1 VIQFAH
7 AANFTDNKT
16 KFMKLTCNFILLF
29 STLLLLQ
36 ACASG
41 VKQGISPVPVEDRSV
56 ENKQDDSGKYA
67 DLPEPDIQKDE
78 EYVPTENKI
87 SRENTDKKAVVV
99 ALLENAEARMESGDK
114 ASAAATLER
123 VLRLEPKNAMLWH
136 RLGLIRLQQKNWQQA
151 INLAKKSNS
160 LAIRDYHLQ
169 SANWKLIAQANS
181 RAGNKAAA
189 KQAAD
194 MASKLDRFK

>member
-1 VIQFAH
+1 
-7 AANFTDNKT
+7 
-16 KFMKLTCNFILLF
+16 MKLTYNFILLF
-29 STLLLLQ
+29 SSLLLLQ
-36 ACASG
+36 ACASP

-56 ENKQDDSGKYA
+56 ENNQGDSGNYA
-67 DLPEPDIQKDE
+67 GPREPDAQKDVE
-78 EYVPTENKI
+78 HSSTESKTAL
-87 SRENTDKKAVVV
+87 ENTDKKAVVV

-123 VLRLEPKNAMLWH
+123 ALRLEPKNAMLWH

-160 LAIRDYHLQ
+160 LAVRDYDLQ

-181 RAGNKAAA
+181 RAGNKTAA

-194 MASKLDRFK
+194 MASKLDQFK